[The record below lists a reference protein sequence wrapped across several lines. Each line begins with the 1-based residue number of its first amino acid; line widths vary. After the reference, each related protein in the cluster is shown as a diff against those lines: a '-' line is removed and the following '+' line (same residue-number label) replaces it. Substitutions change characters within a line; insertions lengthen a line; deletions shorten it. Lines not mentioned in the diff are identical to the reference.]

1 MKVNKLIKSF
11 MASALIGLSSSVLA
25 GDYPVY
31 EGFNNEAK
39 LGQSYSG
46 LPGKGKKLPFLTL

>member
-31 EGFNNEAK
+31 EGFNNENK
-39 LGQSYSG
+39 C
-46 LPGKGKKLPFLTL
+46 

>member
-31 EGFNNEAK
+31 EE
-39 LGQSYSG
+39 LI
-46 LPGKGKKLPFLTL
+46 